1 MILSVFVGSHIIVCV
16 KNYVKKIVIV
26 IIYVKRIELLNMNNC
41 VAWFFILS
49 ADSSNKIC
57 KWKLHNMMINIVI
70 SYTVQKWKKKKKNSE
85 KIYWHKW
92 KDFLNPIMF
101 FIAGKW
107 FCPGWAWLIETYYS
121 LKWAVDMI
129 IKTQHLHS
137 LYNILTFTFDYKSS
151 CLHFDENPSDIFRK
165 GCCFSACGFDT
176 VMSW

>member
-1 MILSVFVGSHIIVCV
+1 MVLSVFVGSHIIVCV

-26 IIYVKRIELLNMNNC
+26 IIYVKRIELLNMNDC

-49 ADSSNKIC
+49 ADSSYKIC

-70 SYTVQKWKKKKKNSE
+70 SYTVQKWKKKSE
-85 KIYWHKW
+85 KMYWHKW

-107 FCPGWAWLIETYYS
+107 FCPLLGMADRNILFAEMGCRYDY
-121 LKWAVDMI
+121 KNP
-129 IKTQHLHS
+129 LH
-137 LYNILTFTFDYKSS
+137 NILTFTFDYQSS